1 MAFNKESLPTVNFV
15 DFGDGTS
22 KSALDIGIK
31 LFEACRDVGFAYLVN
46 TGIPQGQIDGM
57 FDWSAKL
64 FALPIE
70 TKLKAP
76 HPPEGW
82 KHRGYSGI
90 GREQV
95 SQLIF
100 DPDELRAIRTGKFPD
115 FKESFDLGSEDSQ
128 ALPNN
133 WIPDK
138 DFPGFQTYAINF
150 YNTCREFQLS
160 ILLPAL
166 ALGLDLP
173 KDFFLGYHEA
183 NENQLRLLHY
193 PGAPTS
199 VFESGERGRI
209 GAHTDFGTGT
219 LLFQDDCGGLEV
231 ETPSQPGVFMH
242 VPPVPGTVLFNIGDF
257 LMRWSNDT
265 LKSTLHRVRAP
276 PRRDGQGDNGE
287 TKERF
292 SMAYFLGADKEKTI
306 ECLPGCSGPD
316 KPKKYEPIKAGEYIN
331 MRLNATY

>member
-1 MAFNKESLPTVNFV
+1 SF
-15 DFGDGTS
+15 
-22 KSALDIGIK
+22 
-31 LFEACRDVGFAYLVN
+31 
-46 TGIPQGQIDGM
+46 
-57 FDWSAKL
+57 
-64 FALPIE
+64 PIE

-76 HPPEGW
+76 HPLEGW

-95 SQLIF
+95 SQLIV

-115 FKESFDLGSEDSQ
+115 FKGSFDLGSEDSQ
-128 ALPNN
+128 TLPNN
-133 WIPDK
+133 WIPDE
-138 DFPGFQTYAINF
+138 DLPGFRTYPTNF

-183 NENQLRLLHY
+183 NGNQLRLLHY
-193 PGAPTS
+193 SGAPTS
-199 VFESGERGRI
+199 AFESGERGSI

-219 LLFQDDCGGLEV
+219 LLMIAVVWKSKLHRRGL
-231 ETPSQPGVFMH
+231 
-242 VPPVPGTVLFNIGDF
+242 LYNIGDF

-276 PRRDGQGDNGE
+276 PGRDDQGDDGT

-292 SMAYFLGADKEKTI
+292 SMVMLIYVRFTSCHNPSFMGADKENTMS
-306 ECLPGCSGPD
+306 LS
-316 KPKKYEPIKAGEYIN
+316 
-331 MRLNATY
+331 RLANI

>member
-1 MAFNKESLPTVNFV
+1 MAFNRESLPTVNFV

-22 KSALDIGIK
+22 K

-57 FDWSAKL
+57 FDWAFSWHHKSAKL

-76 HPPEGW
+76 HPQEGW
-82 KHRGYSGI
+82 KHRGYSGVCAHKFFLF
-90 GREQV
+90 QDA
-95 SQLIF
+95 QLNN
-100 DPDELRAIRTGKFPD
+100 

-128 ALPNN
+128 TLPNN
-133 WIPDK
+133 WIPDE
-138 DFPGFQTYAINF
+138 DLPGFQTYATNF

-219 LLFQDDCGGLEV
+219 LLFQDDCGGLQV

-276 PRRDGQGDNGE
+276 PRRDGQGDDGE

-292 SMAYFLGADKEKTI
+292 SIAYFMGADKEKTI

-316 KPKKYEPIKAGEYIN
+316 KSKN
-331 MRLNATY
+331 MSLSRNI

>member
-1 MAFNKESLPTVNFV
+1 MCYFGPDCDGGWYSLIYIITERSNASGSMDQLFWL
-15 DFGDGTS
+15 TS
-22 KSALDIGIK
+22 
-31 LFEACRDVGFAYLVN
+31 F
-46 TGIPQGQIDGM
+46 
-57 FDWSAKL
+57 
-64 FALPIE
+64 PIE
-70 TKLKAP
+70 TKIKAP
-76 HPPEGW
+76 HPSEGW
-82 KHRGYSGI
+82 KHRGCSGI

-128 ALPNN
+128 TLPNN

-138 DFPGFQTYAINF
+138 DLPGFQTYATKF

-193 PGAPTS
+193 PGAPTR
-199 VFESGERGRI
+199 VFER
-209 GAHTDFGTGT
+209 
-219 LLFQDDCGGLEV
+219 DCV
-231 ETPSQPGVFMH
+231 VQYR
-242 VPPVPGTVLFNIGDF
+242 DF
-257 LMRWSNDT
+257 LIRWSNDT

-276 PRRDGQGDNGE
+276 PVRDDQGDDGT
-287 TKERF
+287 TKEIF
-292 SMAYFLGADKEKTI
+292 SMAYDYEKTI

-316 KPKKYEPIKAGEYIN
+316 KPKKYEPIKTGE
-331 MRLNATY
+331 